1 MWRPSSRASSRP
13 RPAAGVFP
21 FTRRRR
27 RHPHHTQA
35 RGIAEK
41 EKILA
46 EKAAA
51 KAAKEAAKAAKAAEG
66 EKKAAAAKSAT
77 PAKPVYYGNIKG
89 IAQPSTYGVGAPKK

>member
-13 RPAAGVFP
+13 RPAARVFP

-66 EKKAAAAKSAT
+66 EKAAAAAKSAT

>member
-1 MWRPSSRASSRP
+1 MKER
-13 RPAAGVFP
+13 
-21 FTRRRR
+21 
-27 RHPHHTQA
+27 
-35 RGIAEK
+35 

-66 EKKAAAAKSAT
+66 EKAAAAAKSAT
-77 PAKPVYYGNIKG
+77 PKPIYYGNIKG